1 MVKELASIKL
11 SKETIARLRAVSHP
25 GQSLDG
31 IIRELLDW
39 KAKKSECS
47 DSRSGK

>member
-11 SKETIARLRAVSHP
+11 SKETIARLRAASHP

-31 IIRELLDW
+31 IIREILDW
-39 KAKKSECS
+39 LEKSKK
-47 DSRSGK
+47 